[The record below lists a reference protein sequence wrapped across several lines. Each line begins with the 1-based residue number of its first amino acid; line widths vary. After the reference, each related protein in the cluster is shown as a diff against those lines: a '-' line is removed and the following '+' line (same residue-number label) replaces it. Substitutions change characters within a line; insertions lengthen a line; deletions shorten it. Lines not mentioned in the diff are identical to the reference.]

1 MTTIFTHAVIPLTAG
16 VALGNRVI
24 SRRLMV
30 LGMLCAMIPDLDVIS
45 FHFGVP
51 YDSILGHRGWTHSIL
66 FALMVGMVF
75 AAFAKPLQT
84 TRWKTFAF
92 LSFATLSHGL
102 LDAMTTGGR
111 GIAFFWPFSDE
122 RYFLPFRFIRVS
134 PIGMRFLS
142 GRGWMTL
149 QSELL
154 TVWLP
159 CLIFLTFIRINRLR
173 KHDNPTA

>member
-16 VALGNRVI
+16 VAAGDRVI

-30 LGMLCAMIPDLDVIS
+30 LGMLCAMLPDLDVIS

-51 YDSILGHRGWTHSIL
+51 YDSVFGHRGWTHSIP
-66 FALMVGMVF
+66 FALMTGCLF
-75 AAFAKPLQT
+75 SALAKPLQT
-84 TRWKTFAF
+84 TRWKAFVF
-92 LSFATLSHGL
+92 LSLATFSHGV
-102 LDAMTTGGR
+102 LDAMTTGGH
-111 GIAFFWPFSDE
+111 GVAFFWPFSDE
-122 RYFLPFRFIRVS
+122 RYFLPLRFIRVS
-134 PIGMRFLS
+134 PIGMRFVS
-142 GRGWMTL
+142 ARGWMTL

-159 CLIFLTFIRINRLR
+159 CLIFLLLVRITRLQ

>member
-16 VALGNRVI
+16 VALGDRVV

-30 LGMLCAMIPDLDVIS
+30 MGMLCSMLPDLDVLS
-45 FHFGVP
+45 FHFGVR

-66 FALMVGMVF
+66 FALMVGCMF
-75 AAFAKPLQT
+75 AALAKPLQT
-84 TRWKTFAF
+84 TRWKAFTF
-92 LSFATLSHGL
+92 LSLATVSHGV
-102 LDAMTTGGR
+102 LDAMTTGGH
-111 GIAFFWPFSDE
+111 GVAFFWPLSDE

-142 GRGWMTL
+142 ARGWMTM

-159 CLIFLTFIRINRLR
+159 CLIFLILVRISRLR
-173 KHDNPTA
+173 KHDTSTA